1 MRRILIFLILSYN
14 IFSVSLIS
22 ANGQSSLLVNKEK
35 FIIKDISFD
44 PKNIDIDYLELGF
57 YIKDKLYELKNYEVK
72 LSYIP
77 NSNIIYVETEVEN
90 YIYKSEIYA
99 SMLNKE
105 MIFIKNTLERN
116 DGLPIENARFFAYI
130 KPMNSYERIASYN
143 KYYSY
148 GKFYFKSKIH
158 KLKLFLTNDR
168 SLKTMKLYS
177 FVNGEKKSDEFAL
190 FFLTDEISFIKKI
203 EETFIIGNQNTNLVL
218 DLISYED
225 ELKYWDDYLQ
235 NVKNQDIRNELVLIK
250 SYQRRDGSI
259 YNFYN
264 KNKIVKVDDL
274 IYATKV
280 FLKYSFMDDARR
292 TMRYLIN
299 SHRGIY
305 NKTNKYLISNYAY
318 DLNRKE
324 VFYEDNYGYML
335 NLISPSMF
343 IVLLRDYY
351 FYTGDK
357 EFIESSW
364 DLIREYLGE
373 YLLAF
378 VNENGVAKN
387 SGYYRIGIEG
397 KEQFIESQYWVY
409 KALEAYMHL
418 LNIFNLDINPV
429 LIAMNNIKN
438 YVINYIEDGRILD
451 YPNSKGKN
459 EKNIYYL
466 HRDFVESQEKYEDLI
481 IDNLFDMD
489 RYRDRDRLEQIA
501 YIEALYN
508 FDFVEEAD
516 NLFLSM
522 LNRTRRADINA
533 SYELQKSIELTSRYL
548 MLLGKGQ

>member
-190 FFLTDEISFIKKI
+190 FFLSDEISFIKKI